1 MPTQSRHSNAKRSI
15 GVPGRTSLSRGP
27 KEAGL
32 NPRKSPREALFT
44 VSISTIQLQIP
55 TSYRPTALTTGAL
68 SGVGAADKTAIMTPP
83 SYQVPELLSP
93 PVHAGLPIGAPG
105 ADVKG
110 AALNYSG
117 NVDLGPAV
125 KG

>member
-1 MPTQSRHSNAKRSI
+1 MS
-15 GVPGRTSLSRGP
+15 V
-27 KEAGL
+27 
-32 NPRKSPREALFT
+32 
-44 VSISTIQLQIP
+44 STIQLQIS
-55 TSYRPTALTTGAL
+55 TSYQQTALTTGAL
-68 SGVGAADKTAIMTPP
+68 SGVAAADKVAITTPP
-83 SYQVPELLSP
+83 SVQVPELLSP
-93 PVHAGLPIGAPG
+93 PVHTGLPIGAPG

>member
-1 MPTQSRHSNAKRSI
+1 VA
-15 GVPGRTSLSRGP
+15 
-27 KEAGL
+27 
-32 NPRKSPREALFT
+32 
-44 VSISTIQLQIP
+44 ISTIQLQIS
-55 TSYRPTALTTGAL
+55 TSYRPTALTTGPLA
-68 SGVGAADKTAIMTPP
+68 GVGATDRAALTTPP
-83 SYQVPELLSP
+83 SNQVPELLSP
-93 PVHAGLPIGAPG
+93 PVHTGLPIGAPG

>member
-1 MPTQSRHSNAKRSI
+1 M
-15 GVPGRTSLSRGP
+15 
-27 KEAGL
+27 
-32 NPRKSPREALFT
+32 
-44 VSISTIQLQIP
+44 SISTIQLQIP
-55 TSYRPTALTTGAL
+55 TSYRQTPLTTGVLA
-68 SGVGAADKTAIMTPP
+68 GVGAADRAAIMTPP
-83 SYQVPELLSP
+83 SVQVPELLSP
-93 PVHAGLPIGAPG
+93 PVHAGLPIGRPG

>member
-1 MPTQSRHSNAKRSI
+1 
-15 GVPGRTSLSRGP
+15 
-27 KEAGL
+27 
-32 NPRKSPREALFT
+32 
-44 VSISTIQLQIP
+44 VSISTIQLQIS
-55 TSYRPTALTTGAL
+55 TSYKPQPLTTGAL
-68 SGVGAADKTAIMTPP
+68 AAVGAADKAAITTPP
-83 SYQVPELLSP
+83 SVQVPELLSP

>member
-1 MPTQSRHSNAKRSI
+1 MA
-15 GVPGRTSLSRGP
+15 TSTI
-27 KEAGL
+27 
-32 NPRKSPREALFT
+32 ALQ
-44 VSISTIQLQIP
+44 IST
-55 TSYRPTALTTGAL
+55 SYQPSALTTGPL
-68 SGVGAADKTAIMTPP
+68 SARGAADMAAVTTPP
-83 SYQVPELLSP
+83 SAQVPILLAP
-93 PVHAGLPIGAPG
+93 PAHPGTPVGNPG